1 MRKLR
6 NPKLEIFARELA
18 AGKTPEQA
26 GEIADNFSGK
36 LEPRDEF
43 RERLAEMFSQR
54 MKEFF
59 ALFVDAKTKTFRA
72 VLERIKAGCSTLD
85 PATATAL
92 LFTEECALLKAIAV
106 LPARWITR
114 GEFDALPIHQLFR
127 DDLFYRG
134 GDYVDIAGAPCDEYR
149 APLGGCWIL
158 VNGWFFRPN
167 IDGPSALN

>member
-36 LEPRDEF
+36 PEPEDEF
-43 RERLAEMFSQR
+43 RERLSEMFSQR

-59 ALFVDAKTKTFRA
+59 SLFVDAKTKTYQA
-72 VLERIKAGCSTLD
+72 VLERVKYGCSTID
-85 PATATAL
+85 PATATAI

-114 GEFDALPIHQLFR
+114 GEFEALPIHQLFR
-127 DDLFYRG
+127 DDLLYQG
-134 GDYVDIAGAPCDEYR
+134 GDGIDIAGAPCGQYR
-149 APLGGCWIL
+149 APLAGSWIV
-158 VNGWFFRPN
+158 VNVCFFRPD

>member
-1 MRKLR
+1 MRKLGK
-6 NPKLEIFARELA
+6 PELE
-18 AGKTPEQA
+18 
-26 GEIADNFSGK
+26 
-36 LEPRDEF
+36 DEF
-43 RERLAEMFSQR
+43 TERLSEMFNQR

-59 ALFVDAKTKTFRA
+59 SLFVDAKTKTYRA
-72 VLERIKAGCSTLD
+72 VLERIKAGGIILD

-114 GEFDALPIHQLFR
+114 GEFEALPIHQLFR

-134 GDYVDIAGAPCDEYR
+134 GDLIDIAGAPCGEYR
-149 APLGGCWIL
+149 APLAGSWIV
-158 VNGWFFRPN
+158 VNTCFFRPD